1 MYIRGLCKILQRL
14 QMKKDKRTNNDLQSI
29 IKDRVTRTPLITRG
43 ELVCSG
49 SMSSSCSISGT
60 LRVIL
65 VTTPVTTHK
74 CWHETVVKYTMTN
87 LKPILWQFKSLPFLI
102 FIDKTNEEY

>member
-1 MYIRGLCKILQRL
+1 
-14 QMKKDKRTNNDLQSI
+14 MKKDKRTSNDLQSI

-43 ELVCSG
+43 ELGCFG
-49 SMSSSCSISGT
+49 RMSSSCSTSGT
-60 LRVIL
+60 LLVIL
-65 VTTPVTTHK
+65 VTSPVTTHA

-87 LKPILWQFKSLPFLI
+87 LKPILWQFKSLPSLI